1 MKLDKRCNLCGV
13 EHKGICHALRRPKRK
28 KVPPEMVVIYLQRQ
42 RERNLLR
49 KAQALI
55 NELCEAIDEA
65 RRQFRRESRTPYQAR
80 NKSRMALGKNR
91 PKAARDTLT
100 RNRTKQD

>member
-1 MKLDKRCNLCGV
+1 MNKRCHLCGV

-28 KVPPEMVVIYLQRQ
+28 KVPPEKVIEYLERQ

-55 NELCEAIDEA
+55 NELCEVIDET
-65 RRQFRRESRTPYQAR
+65 RRQVRRESRTPYKAA
-80 NKSRMALGKNR
+80 NKSRMALGKNCT
-91 PKAARDTLT
+91 KAARNTLT
-100 RNRTKQD
+100 RNGTKQD

>member
-1 MKLDKRCNLCGV
+1 MRLNKRCNLCGV
-13 EHKGICHALRRPKRK
+13 EHKGICHALRQPKRK
-28 KVPPEMVVIYLQRQ
+28 KVPPEVVVAYLQRQ

-55 NELCEAIDEA
+55 NELCEAIDET
-65 RRQFRRESRTPYQAR
+65 RRQLRRESRTTYKAR

-91 PKAARDTLT
+91 AKAARNTLT
-100 RNRTKQD
+100 RNRIKQD